1 MRRSRNRTG
10 KVGRPLLWRS
20 GFPLIAYEMAL
31 LGAEDKDIARAFGV
45 SKDKFLQWVESKP
58 ELREALDEGK
68 IIADSKV
75 AASLYK
81 RATGFS
87 YEEEVLHVIKGE
99 VVRSVVTKHVIPD
112 PWSAHK
118 WLSARQ
124 PQLWTDT
131 SKSEI
136 THTNININ
144 KFDFGALT
152 TEELQLVE
160 RIGLRQI
167 AQNIAL
173 G

>member
-1 MRRSRNRTG
+1 M
-10 KVGRPLLWRS
+10 GRPLLWS
-20 GFPLIAYEMAL
+20 NGFPQIAFEMAL

-45 SKDKFLQWVESKP
+45 SKDQFLKWVENKA
-58 ELREALDEGK
+58 ELAQALSEGK
-68 IIADSKV
+68 LLADSKV

-131 SKSEI
+131 SKSET

-144 KFDFGALT
+144 KFDFNGLS

-160 RIGLRQI
+160 KIGLKQL
-167 AQNIAL
+167 AESIAL

>member
-1 MRRSRNRTG
+1 M
-10 KVGRPLLWRS
+10 GRPLLWS
-20 GFPLIAYEMAL
+20 NGFPQIAFEMAL

-45 SKDKFLQWVESKP
+45 SKDQFLKWVENKA
-58 ELREALDEGK
+58 ELAQALSEGK
-68 IIADSKV
+68 LLADSKV

-81 RATGFS
+81 RAVGFT

-144 KFDFGALT
+144 KFDFNGLS
-152 TEELQLVE
+152 TEELKLVE

>member
-1 MRRSRNRTG
+1 MRRSRNTG
-10 KVGRPLLWRS
+10 GKAGRPVLWRS

-31 LGAEDKDIARAFGV
+31 LGAEDKDIARAFGIQ
-45 SKDKFLQWVESKP
+45 KEKFLKWVEEKP
-58 ELREALDEGK
+58 ELRQALEEGK
-68 IIADSKV
+68 ILADSKV

-81 RATGFS
+81 RAVGFT

-99 VVRSVVTKHVIPD
+99 VVRTVVTKYVIPD
-112 PWSAHK
+112 PWSANK

-124 PQLWTDT
+124 PQLWTDV

-144 KFDFGALT
+144 KFDFNGLS
-152 TEELQLVE
+152 TEELRLVE
-160 RIGLRQI
+160 KIGLKQLAERI
-167 AQNIAL
+167 SL

>member
-1 MRRSRNRTG
+1 MFFFQAEDGIRYLVRSRG
-10 KVGRPLLWRS
+10 
-20 GFPLIAYEMAL
+20 
-31 LGAEDKDIARAFGV
+31 LGDVYKR
-45 SKDKFLQWVESKP
+45 Q
-58 ELREALDEGK
+58 
-68 IIADSKV
+68 
-75 AASLYK
+75 LYK

-144 KFDFGALT
+144 KFDFNGLS
-152 TEELQLVE
+152 TEELKLVE

>member
-1 MRRSRNRTG
+1 MKRSGNG
-10 KVGRPLLWRS
+10 KAGRPVLWRS

-81 RATGFS
+81 RAVGFS
-87 YEEEVLHVIKGE
+87 FQEEVLHVIKGQ
-99 VVRSVVTKHVIPD
+99 VVRTIVTKHVIPD
-112 PWSAHK
+112 PWSANK

-124 PQLWTDT
+124 PQLWADV
-131 SKSEI
+131 SKSE
-136 THTNININ
+136 TPHTNININ
-144 KFDFGALT
+144 KFDFNGLS

-160 RIGLRQI
+160 KIGLKQL
-167 AQNIAL
+167 AESIAL

>member
-1 MRRSRNRTG
+1 MKRSGNG
-10 KVGRPLLWRS
+10 KAGRPVLWRS

-81 RATGFS
+81 RAVGFS
-87 YEEEVLHVIKGE
+87 FQEEVLHVIKGE
-99 VVRSVVTKHVIPD
+99 VVRTIVTKHVIPD

-144 KFDFGALT
+144 KFDFNGLS
-152 TEELQLVE
+152 TEELKLVE

>member
-1 MRRSRNRTG
+1 MKRSGNG
-10 KVGRPLLWRS
+10 KAGRPVLWRS

-81 RATGFS
+81 RAVGFS
-87 YEEEVLHVIKGE
+87 FQEEVLHVIKGE

-131 SKSEI
+131 SKSET

-144 KFDFGALT
+144 KFDFNGLS

-160 RIGLRQI
+160 KIGLKQL
-167 AQNIAL
+167 AESIAL

>member
-1 MRRSRNRTG
+1 MKRSGNG
-10 KVGRPLLWRS
+10 KAGRPVLWRS

-124 PQLWTDT
+124 PQLWADV
-131 SKSEI
+131 SKSET

-144 KFDFGALT
+144 KFDFNGLS

-160 RIGLRQI
+160 KIGLKQL
-167 AQNIAL
+167 AESIAL

>member
-1 MRRSRNRTG
+1 MKRSGNG
-10 KVGRPLLWRS
+10 KAGRPVLWRS

-81 RATGFS
+81 RAVGFS
-87 YEEEVLHVIKGE
+87 FQEEVLHVIKGE

-131 SKSEI
+131 SKSET

-144 KFDFGALT
+144 KFDFNGLS

>member
-1 MRRSRNRTG
+1 M
-10 KVGRPLLWRS
+10 GRPLLWS
-20 GFPLIAYEMAL
+20 NGFPQIAFEMAL
-31 LGAEDKDIARAFGV
+31 LGAEDNDIARAFVV
-45 SKDKFLQWVESKP
+45 SKDQFLKWVENKA
-58 ELREALDEGK
+58 ELAQALSEGK
-68 IIADSKV
+68 LLADSKV

-81 RATGFS
+81 RAVGFS

-144 KFDFGALT
+144 KFDFNGLS
-152 TEELQLVE
+152 TEELKLVE

>member
-1 MRRSRNRTG
+1 
-10 KVGRPLLWRS
+10 L
-20 GFPLIAYEMAL
+20 E
-31 LGAEDKDIARAFGV
+31 
-45 SKDKFLQWVESKP
+45 
-58 ELREALDEGK
+58 EGK

-81 RATGFS
+81 RAVGFS
-87 YEEEVLHVIKGE
+87 FQEEVLHVIKGE

-131 SKSEI
+131 SKSET

-144 KFDFGALT
+144 KFDFNGLS

-160 RIGLRQI
+160 KIGLKQL
-167 AQNIAL
+167 AESIAL